1 MKNETKTIIMWCLIT
16 AIALFAILVIIG
28 YQAEKSDYISES
40 LQNYIPPREH
50 LIEECMGE
58 EKDVPYEFCACGAD
72 VMIKEMEK
80 GNWDVEKM
88 VQKAV
93 DKCFKTT
100 Y

>member
-16 AIALFAILVIIG
+16 AIGLFAILVIIG
-28 YQAEKSDYISES
+28 NQAEKSDFSGS
-40 LQNYIPPREH
+40 LQNAIPPREY

-58 EKDVPYEFCACGAD
+58 DNIASYDFCACGAD

-88 VQKAV
+88 VKKAL
-93 DKCFKTT
+93 DKCYKTI